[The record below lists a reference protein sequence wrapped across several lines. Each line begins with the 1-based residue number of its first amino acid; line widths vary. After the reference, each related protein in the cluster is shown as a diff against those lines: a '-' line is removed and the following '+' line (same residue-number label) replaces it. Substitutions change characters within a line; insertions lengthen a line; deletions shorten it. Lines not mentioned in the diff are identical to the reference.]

1 MSEHVV
7 LTLTRIEATHLA
19 ELLGQF
25 ADLVGST
32 PVIPDP
38 ALERLTP
45 DVYPEDAEA
54 SREFRSL
61 TRSDLLRRR
70 AEDARVVLDG
80 LAAIEQDED
89 ELGPVEVSV
98 DAAQLRAWMRTLAA
112 VRLVI
117 ADRLGIV
124 DDDEDR
130 DPDDPRYGVYD
141 WLGYRLEL
149 LVQTAEQGF

>member
-1 MSEHVV
+1 MTRHVALV
-7 LTLTRIEATHLA
+7 LTRIEATHLA

-25 ADLVGST
+25 AELVDSS
-32 PVIPDP
+32 PSIPDP

-45 DVYPEDAEA
+45 DVYPEDPEA

-70 AEDARVVLDG
+70 AEDARVVLAD
-80 LAAIEQDED
+80 LAAVEPDGD
-89 ELGPVEVSV
+89 ELAPVEVSV
-98 DAAQLRAWMRTLAA
+98 DAQQLRAWMRTLAA

-124 DDDEDR
+124 DDDDR
-130 DPDDPRYGVYD
+130 EVDDPRYGVYD

-149 LVQTAEQGF
+149 LVQAAEESF

>member
-1 MSEHVV
+1 M
-7 LTLTRIEATHLA
+7 TLTRIEATHLA

-25 ADLVGST
+25 AELVGSS
-32 PVIPDP
+32 PAIPDP

-80 LAAIEQDED
+80 LAAIEHED
-89 ELGPVEVSV
+89 ELAPVEVSV